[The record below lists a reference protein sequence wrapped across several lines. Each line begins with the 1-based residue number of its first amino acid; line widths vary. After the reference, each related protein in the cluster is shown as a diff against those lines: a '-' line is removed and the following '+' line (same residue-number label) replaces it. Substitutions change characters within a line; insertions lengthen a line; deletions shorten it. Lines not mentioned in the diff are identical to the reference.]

1 MEQRIESLVVG
12 IFFFFLAK
20 LEIKCN
26 GLHISDDAAFIPV

>member
-12 IFFFFLAK
+12 ICFFLAK